1 MGTKVLAIIS
11 QKGGAGKTTLSTHLA
26 VMAENFGLTTAVFD
40 LDQQASAELWADS
53 RGGSVPS
60 VIGAKAPRLA
70 ALLDQAREQGADLV
84 IIDTPP
90 EAAESAT
97 VAAKCAD
104 ASLIPCRP
112 SGLDLAAIPA
122 SIRIA
127 QSAGKPFF
135 VVCNAAPVQGS
146 EVEEMKAALAAAG
159 VEMSPIILHQRKA
172 YSSQMHEGRT
182 ATEAEPKGKAAE
194 EIRYLFLWVC
204 EKVIMLPS
212 ERITEMTNQQ
222 VA

>member
-1 MGTKVLAIIS
+1 MTIKILAIIS

-26 VMAENFGLTTAVFD
+26 VMAESYGLTTALFD

-53 RGGSVPS
+53 RGESVPA
-60 VIGAKAPRLA
+60 VVGAKAPRLA
-70 ALLDQAREQGADLV
+70 ALLDQARQQGADLV

-97 VAAKCAD
+97 AAAKLAD
-104 ASLIPCRP
+104 AALIPCRP

-122 SIRIA
+122 SIRIV

-146 EVEEMKAALAAAG
+146 EVDEMRAALAASG
-159 VEMSPIILHQRKA
+159 VEMSPVVLHQRKA
-172 YSSQMHEGRT
+172 YSAQMHEGRT
-182 ATEAEPKGKAAE
+182 ASEAEPKGKAAE
-194 EIRYLFLWVC
+194 EIRTLFLWIC

-212 ERITEMTNQQ
+212 EQ
-222 VA
+222 VKKFAKQHVI